1 VKSIMNDTVAAGSLG
16 CRLKGTAVMTTS
28 FDSDDPAGA
37 AASLRVLVDAAT
49 GLLLRSAERLTDQ
62 QAREPSLLPGW
73 SRGHLLT
80 HVARNA
86 DSLRNLLV
94 WARTGV
100 ETPQYSHPGE
110 RAEGIEAGAGRPAAE
125 LIADLAS
132 SAATLDA
139 EAARLPDSAWAAPVR
154 GMKGNAHP
162 AWYTLWRRLTEVEFH
177 HVDLDLGYAAA
188 DWPES
193 FATNGLAKV
202 AADFTGP
209 HSPAVLLRCSDAPV
223 VVQIGPA
230 GEQPVHAV
238 TGAVRLLL
246 AWLAG
251 RSAGAGLTAEPPG
264 PLPTLPAW

>member
-1 VKSIMNDTVAAGSLG
+1 MKRHIDRAVGAGSLG
-16 CRLKGTAVMTTS
+16 CRLKGIAVMTTS

-37 AASLRVLVDAAT
+37 AASLRVMVDAAT
-49 GLLLRSAERLTDQ
+49 GLMLRSADRLTDN

-100 ETPQYSHPGE
+100 ETPQYSHPGQ

-132 SAATLDA
+132 SAAALDA
-139 EAARLPDSAWAAPVR
+139 EAARLPDSAWAAQVR
-154 GMKGNAHP
+154 GMKGHAHP
-162 AWYTLWRRLTEVEFH
+162 AWYTVWRRLTEVEFH
-177 HVDLDLGYAAA
+177 HADLDLGYSAA

-193 FATNGLAKV
+193 FATYGLVKV
-202 AADFTGP
+202 AADFTGH
-209 HSPAVLLRCSDAPV
+209 HSPAVLLRCSDVPV
-223 VVQIGPA
+223 VVQIGPD
-230 GEQPVHAV
+230 GEQPVHIV
-238 TGAVRLLL
+238 TGPVRPLL

-251 RSAGAGLTAEPPG
+251 RSAGTGLKAEPPG

>member
-1 VKSIMNDTVAAGSLG
+1 M
-16 CRLKGTAVMTTS
+16 TAS
-28 FDSDDPAGA
+28 FDSADPADA
-37 AASLRVLVDAAT
+37 AASLRVMVDAAT
-49 GLLLRSAERLTDQ
+49 GRLLRSAERLSDQ
-62 QAREPSLLPGW
+62 QARQPSLLPGW

-110 RAEGIEAGAGRPAAE
+110 RAEGIAAGAGRPSAE
-125 LIADLAS
+125 LLADLAS
-132 SAATLDA
+132 SAAALDA
-139 EAARLPDSAWAAPVR
+139 EAARLPDTAWAAQVA
-154 GMKGNAHP
+154 GVHGNSHP

-177 HVDLDLGYAAA
+177 HIDFDMGYTAA
-188 DWPES
+188 DWPQP
-193 FATNGLAKV
+193 FATYGLAKV
-202 AADFTGP
+202 AAAFAGP
-209 HSPAVLLRCSDAPV
+209 HSPAVLLRSSDVPV

-230 GEQPVHAV
+230 GERPVCTV
-238 TGAVRLLL
+238 TGPVRLLL

-251 RSAGAGLTAEPPG
+251 RSSGTGLTAEPPG